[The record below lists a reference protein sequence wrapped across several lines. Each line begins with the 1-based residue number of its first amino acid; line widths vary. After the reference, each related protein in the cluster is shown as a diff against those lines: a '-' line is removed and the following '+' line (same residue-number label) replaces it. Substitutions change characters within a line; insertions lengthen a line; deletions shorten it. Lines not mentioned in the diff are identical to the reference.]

1 MTDVAVQK
9 SLAVT
14 LKQILDELPYGPAPD
29 YSIAV
34 HPYFKSSLA
43 EAIELYAGAR
53 EKSLALLYK
62 SKELNKRRPIEME
75 ADFEEVAASC
85 GHFSFSL
92 QDLANELTA
101 YLDILDELK
110 IEIDDRPNGRTWKWL
125 KFWPKNQRSTNPTPQ
140 ADPGISSPF
149 PARPKDQ
156 GLPYSRTRQS
166 N

>member
-1 MTDVAVQK
+1 MINSTAQK

-34 HPYFKSSLA
+34 HPHFKSSLT

-53 EKSLALLYK
+53 EKSLALIYK
-62 SKELNKRRPIEME
+62 SKDLNKTRPMDME
-75 ADFEEVAASC
+75 AVCEEVAASC

-92 QDLANELTA
+92 QEFANELTA

-110 IEIDDRPNGRTWKWL
+110 IEIEDRPKGRTWKWL
-125 KFWPKNQRSTNPTPQ
+125 KFWSKYQRSTSPAPHK
-140 ADPGISSPF
+140 DPGKYIPSGQTLCL
-149 PARPKDQ
+149 R
-156 GLPYSRTRQS
+156 RIT
-166 N
+166 